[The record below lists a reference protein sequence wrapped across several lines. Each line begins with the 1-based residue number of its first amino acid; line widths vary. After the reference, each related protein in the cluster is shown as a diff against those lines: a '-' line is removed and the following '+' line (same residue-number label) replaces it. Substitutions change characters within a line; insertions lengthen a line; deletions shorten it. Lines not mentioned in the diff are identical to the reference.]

1 MKTRKR
7 KKKKN
12 QSPENP
18 RVFRRLPSFVEPT
31 RNDGH
36 STPTLSPA
44 SSKNLQR
51 EKREKISRERE
62 RFRTNVGECSV
73 SLTSP
78 QTTLKPTPNDLLLP

>member
-7 KKKKN
+7 KKKKT

-18 RVFRRLPSFVEPT
+18 RVFRRPPSFAEPT
-31 RNDGH
+31 QNDGH

-44 SSKNLQR
+44 SFEHLQR
-51 EKREKISRERE
+51 EKREKISREID
-62 RFRTNVGECSV
+62 FGNVGECSV
-73 SLTSP
+73 SPTSP